1 LPRRVVL
8 GTGSVSCEALVE
20 PSRDGRGI
28 LLLHGYSFR
37 YTVWTEPGI
46 TEYLSGLG
54 WAWAAPDMPYGKSTS
69 CTKRTTSIDTN
80 LEVAREALR
89 EAGIERFV
97 AVGAS
102 MGARYALYLALRE
115 PENTLGLVL
124 VGPALGGGAEKVLE
138 EARAKLAGKPALVV
152 RGENDAIAPH
162 SAAHGVA
169 RRLGARLVEVP
180 GAGHVAH
187 RDRPE
192 EFKKILGEFL
202 SRL

>member
-1 LPRRVVL
+1 LPRKVML
-8 GTGSVSCEALVE
+8 EPSSVRCEALVE

-46 TEYLSGLG
+46 TEYLSQLG
-54 WAWAAPDMPYGKSTS
+54 WAWAAPDMPYGRSTS
-69 CTKRTTSIDTN
+69 CTRRSTGIEAN
-80 LEVAREALR
+80 LAVAREALR

-115 PENTLGLVL
+115 PGNTLGLVL
-124 VGPALGGGAEKVLE
+124 VGPALGGGAEKLLE
-138 EARAKLAGKPALVV
+138 EASAKLAGKPALVV
-152 RGENDAIAPH
+152 RGENDTIAPP

-169 RRLGARLVEVP
+169 RRLGARLVEIP

-187 RDRPE
+187 RDKPE

-202 SRL
+202 SGL

>member
-1 LPRRVVL
+1 M
-8 GTGSVSCEALVE
+8 E